1 MAVWFQETLAAL
13 SIVVFAGSVLVL
25 ASLGEIV
32 L

>member
-1 MAVWFQETLAAL
+1 MALWFQETLAAM

-25 ASLGEIV
+25 ASLGEVI